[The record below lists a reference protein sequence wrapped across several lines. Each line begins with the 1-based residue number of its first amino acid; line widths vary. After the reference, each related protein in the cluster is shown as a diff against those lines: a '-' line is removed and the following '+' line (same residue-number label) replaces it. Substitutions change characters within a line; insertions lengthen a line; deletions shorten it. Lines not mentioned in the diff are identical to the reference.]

1 MLCKS
6 ILRRWPVVVLLV
18 AAASV
23 PSAFSQQ
30 AKPVTASPSQSGARS
45 LFLDNCAKC
54 HGMVGQGLAGIISI
68 AGPSLEAEH
77 DRESVAIRIRDGKG
91 MMPSFKPLLSPQQIT
106 ELADY
111 VTQQIAVIPL
121 QPGDLSEG
129 GRLFRVNCAPCH
141 GTAARGG
148 ALAFAGINAPSLVG
162 KSAATIAGAV
172 RWGPGPMPSFP
183 EGVISNQQL
192 DSVTTYVEFMQH
204 PPSPGGIPMK
214 YYGSVAEGL
223 IAWVAMCVLV
233 GVTMWIEKRGQG

>member
-1 MLCKS
+1 ML
-6 ILRRWPVVVLLV
+6 
-18 AAASV
+18 
-23 PSAFSQQ
+23 
-30 AKPVTASPSQSGARS
+30 
-45 LFLDNCAKC
+45 
-54 HGMVGQGLAGIISI
+54 GQGLSGIISI

-77 DRESVAIRIRDGKG
+77 DPQTVATMIRDGKG
-91 MMPSFKPLLSPQQIT
+91 TMPGFKPLLSPQQID

-111 VTQQIAVIPL
+111 VTQQLAVIPL
-121 QPGDLSEG
+121 QPGDLSDG

-162 KSAATIAGAV
+162 KSAATIAGAI

-183 EGVISNQQL
+183 QQVISDRQL
-192 DSVTTYVEFMQH
+192 DSITAYVRFLQR

-223 IAWVAMCVLV
+223 IAWIAMCVMV
-233 GVTMWIEKRGQG
+233 GLTVWIEKRGKG